1 MKSISYI
8 LLAVFLNLS
17 SISYAA
23 DFVVLN
29 GTIETTPQALSA
41 SGEVGIIEERGAI
54 VITGSHAVTMN
65 TGDDQTVLNRGTI
78 STTDTARGIF
88 NNGGAR
94 AVITNSGKILTVG
107 ASAHGIFNSG
117 VGATNAVITNSGRIT
132 TIGANAD
139 GIFNDGGTDAVLT
152 NSGQISTT
160 GNNSDGIISSGARS
174 VLTNSGQIT
183 TRGTNARGIANI
195 GGANVVITS
204 SGLISTAGG
213 GANGISN
220 TGADVHIINSGTIRT
235 VQPGFVIASAHGIFN
250 SGATA
255 VITNSGLITTG
266 GSGAHGIFNSGGAT
280 AVITNSGLISTAGN
294 GAHGISNTGADVH
307 IINSGT
313 IRVAA
318 ANAFVLNLTG
328 IDPTL
333 SLLRGS
339 NLDGNV
345 NVGATALN
353 LNVET
358 GLNLALT
365 LNSGSFGSLGIDA
378 PFVLVGSTIT
388 VIDPTGLAMQADV
401 VADLSDTILNGIY
414 RHRTCHCTPCGCGV
428 WTQGIGSYRKRSD
441 NSHTVGHDNWQGG
454 FLVGYDT
461 YFCGGYA
468 NLFGGIS
475 YGEAEVDERTQKATT
490 RSYVGGVTY
499 ERLFCNNFLGL
510 AITAGYV
517 DWDNKRIVMN
527 NLVPGGVETAR
538 ADTGGLFVSP
548 EVTLGHHFASLW
560 FCPIMSFT
568 LRYAGLFLGDYS
580 ETGSVSNLSVKNR
593 DIELLTTRFEVA
605 LPYGDS
611 QGRCCW
617 SLEPYFGAFGRYQ
630 VGGNRVD
637 SELQGL
643 PLKFNPGSPRNLVA
657 FLVGFRGTQ
666 SFGCFNLSL
675 NVEGSFDNF
684 RSSRILGE
692 GGIGFSF

>member
-1 MKSISYI
+1 VII
-8 LLAVFLNLS
+8 N
-17 SISYAA
+17 
-23 DFVVLN
+23 
-29 GTIETTPQALSA
+29 
-41 SGEVGIIEERGAI
+41 SG
-54 VITGSHAVTMN
+54 
-65 TGDDQTVLNRGTI
+65 QI
-78 STTDTARGIF
+78 STTGNSAEGIVNAGGDNVVITNSGVITTTGPNAEGITSSGAGVAITNSGQIVSTGNSSGGIVNLSTDAVIINSGLISSASVGI
-88 NNGGAR
+88 NNAGVG
-94 AVITNSGKILTVG
+94 AVITNSGQ
-107 ASAHGIFNSG
+107 
-117 VGATNAVITNSGRIT
+117 IT
-132 TIGANAD
+132 TTALNSRGILCTSGAD
-139 GIFNDGGTDAVLT
+139 VVIT

-160 GNNSDGIISSGARS
+160 GDASCGIRSDVDGA
-174 VLTNSGQIT
+174 VITNSGQILST
-183 TRGTNARGIANI
+183 GATADGIENR
-195 GGANVVITS
+195 GAN
-204 SGLISTAGG
+204 A
-213 GANGISN
+213 
-220 TGADVHIINSGTIRT
+220 HIINSGTIR
-235 VQPGFVIASAHGIFN
+235 
-250 SGATA
+250 
-255 VITNSGLITTG
+255 
-266 GSGAHGIFNSGGAT
+266 
-280 AVITNSGLISTAGN
+280 STQSFA
-294 GAHGISNTGADVH
+294 
-307 IINSGT
+307 
-313 IRVAA
+313 
-318 ANAFVLNLTG
+318 LNLLGTTSQ
-328 IDPTL
+328 TL

-339 NLDGNV
+339 NLQAGVHLENA
-345 NVGATALN
+345 NLN

-365 LNSGSFGSLGIDA
+365 LDPTSTASFGILGIDA

-414 RHRTCHCTPCGCGV
+414 RHRTCHCTPCGCGI

-441 NSHTVGHDNWQGG
+441 NAHIVGHDNWQGG

-461 YFCGGYA
+461 YFCEGYA
-468 NLFGGIS
+468 SLFGGVS

-527 NLVPGGVETAR
+527 NLAPGGVETAR

-548 EVTLGHHFASLW
+548 EVTLGHRFASLW
-560 FCPIMSFT
+560 CSPTMSFT
-568 LRYAGLFLGDYS
+568 FRYAGLFLGDYT
-580 ETGSVSNLSVKNR
+580 EKGSVSNLSVKNR
-593 DIELLTTRFEVA
+593 EIDLLTTRFEVA

-611 QGRCCW
+611 QGMCCW
-617 SLEPYFGAFGRYQ
+617 SLEPYFGVYERFQ
-630 VGGNRVD
+630 VGGYHVN

-643 PLKFNPGSPRNLVA
+643 SLNFDTGGPRNLVA